1 MYGYENVSFVD
12 RLPDDF
18 IQVLPDTN
26 RLKEI
31 KNSIDKRLKALENK
45 LYMSNA
51 LYARKII
58 NEETAA
64 KQLKTGI
71 YFSPTEH
78 FGI

>member
-58 NEETAA
+58 NEERAA
-64 KQLKTGI
+64 KHLKTGI

>member
-31 KNSIDKRLKALENK
+31 KNSIIDSLT
-45 LYMSNA
+45 S
-51 LYARKII
+51 
-58 NEETAA
+58 
-64 KQLKTGI
+64 
-71 YFSPTEH
+71 
-78 FGI
+78 